1 MRKGIRSI
9 KRGTAV
15 LLSACMVF
23 GMTPIQ
29 AGAEET
35 GISVSGNETQAEPL
49 ESGSDE
55 QTEGSASGNETQT
68 QVEPSG
74 FGSDEQAEGSAS
86 GNETQTQMELSGFG
100 SDAQTQAGAEE
111 NDSEIA
117 VQANDSAGRTE
128 QQSTDEA
135 SVTINGTTLYY
146 ATLEEAFSAADRK
159 TATINMLNDAECINH
174 AGIPFCVD
182 SWESDITLK
191 MNGKTLCGQ
200 GKEGS
205 GAITVKE
212 GSLAIQGPGMILS
225 IYKGLSCEFNA
236 RYIAVENVTFDLHSC
251 DYGARI

>member
-1 MRKGIRSI
+1 MAKGIMSI
-9 KRGTAV
+9 KRGIAV

-23 GMTPIQ
+23 GMTPI
-29 AGAEET
+29 
-35 GISVSGNETQAEPL
+35 
-49 ESGSDE
+49 
-55 QTEGSASGNETQT
+55 
-68 QVEPSG
+68 
-74 FGSDEQAEGSAS
+74 
-86 GNETQTQMELSGFG
+86 
-100 SDAQTQAGAEE
+100 QAGAEE

-146 ATLEEAFSAADRK
+146 ATLEEAFSAANGNY
-159 TATINMLNDAECINH
+159 ATIDMLKDAECINH

-182 SWESDITLK
+182 SWDSCITLK

-212 GSLAIQGPGMILS
+212 GSLAIQGPGRILS
-225 IYKGLSCEFNA
+225 IYKGWVLCKDGGTQDSLEV
-236 RYIAVENVTFDLHSC
+236 YFDLLPSKPIIKKASLEYSSFDKQYLDFVDNYLDCVIHSENC
-251 DYGARI
+251 DYLEMYVNPHCSHLLCNSLISNIWIF